1 MEKVQNTPYL
11 YKLINSLQTHINSV
25 YTIGDTKISYI
36 SLWTSTIFIF
46 FVIGVALLYGKPR
59 KDQKKKYRNI
69 TTIFMSIAC
78 GILFIFLNILSI
90 GFSGFN
96 NLQSY
101 YSSIVIS
108 IKMILFIY
116 LLLSYCVLP
125 LIKYNKDLDD
135 TDRYNKLTR
144 AIMIISNIL
153 IVIGMTY
160 TMYLLLWYNDVYKKR
175 QIFTI
180 LIVICLAG
188 GIAINNLIQ
197 DI

>member
-1 MEKVQNTPYL
+1 MEKVQNTPHL
-11 YKLINSLQTHINSV
+11 YKLINNLQTHINSV
-25 YTIGDTKISYI
+25 YTIGNTKISYI
-36 SLWTSTIFIF
+36 SLWTSIIFIF

-59 KDQKKKYRNI
+59 KEQTKKYRNI
-69 TTIFMSIAC
+69 TTVFISIAC

-108 IKMILFIY
+108 LKMILFIY

-125 LIKYNKDLDD
+125 LIKYNKELDD

-144 AIMIISNIL
+144 VIMIISNIL

-175 QIFTI
+175 QIFTM
-180 LIVICLAG
+180 LIIICLAG